1 MPDDLIP
8 LAVRIAVRN
17 AVGGWG
23 PYTVR
28 AIDDLFQSHGFI
40 DRDDGVPDAGGA
52 RRTTAEK
59 YQVRVDFGSFKST
72 RRYLDLVDEVLEHY
86 PEDAAEPAPDGNKL
100 RRELARAKIVR
111 GPQGRLELL
120 GEEAQ
125 THQRLDEAAVGLWI
139 PERLRVFVSHTSAHK
154 VAVGDLASDLNRE
167 AFSCFVAHDAIEPSR
182 QWQDVIELALRTS
195 DILVAYVTSDFTSSK
210 WTDQEVGWALG
221 REIPVIPVKVEADPY
236 GFFGA
241 YQAVPVREGQ
251 SGYETVTLLV
261 RAIAVAVFSG
271 QRPGAAR
278 LLARMTDLVVEA
290 FCRSRS
296 FDSTRRRYELLA
308 LVPASAWTSR
318 HLERLEEAVVENRQI
333 REASIGAP
341 DPRDGPTVVAEMIAR
356 LRRSVGPAS

>member
-1 MPDDLIP
+1 MSDDLIP
-8 LAVRIAVRN
+8 LSVRIAVRN

-59 YQVRVDFGSFKST
+59 YQARADFGSFEDA
-72 RRYLDLVDEVLEHY
+72 RRYLDLVDDVLENY
-86 PEDAAEPAPDGNKL
+86 PEDAAEPAPDGKKL
-100 RRELARAKIVR
+100 RRELARAGIVR
-111 GPQGRLELL
+111 GSMGRLELR

-139 PERLRVFVSHTSAHK
+139 PERIRVFMSHTSAHK
-154 VAVGDLASDLNRE
+154 VPVGEIARELNRE

-195 DILVAYVTSDFTSSK
+195 DVLVAYVTSDFTSSR

-221 REIPVIPVKVEADPY
+221 REIPVIPVKVDTDPY

-241 YQAVPVREGQ
+241 YQAVPARQGQ
-251 SGYETVTLLV
+251 STYETVTLLA

-278 LLARMTDLVVEA
+278 LLGRMTDVVVDA
-290 FCRSRS
+290 FCRSGS
-296 FDSTRRRYELLA
+296 FDSTRRAIRAANARSGVGVDE
-308 LVPASAWTSR
+308 PAFRTS
-318 HLERLEEAVVENRQI
+318 
-333 REASIGAP
+333 
-341 DPRDGPTVVAEMIAR
+341 
-356 LRRSVGPAS
+356 